1 MKTNK
6 KSKIIGIV
14 VIISALSFLL
24 MSYQSKLHRGN
35 SNISKAGIMQV
46 WADSYTYQ
54 HDGVYNYENGKLYV
68 SFQYVTD
75 EPDSDIVNND
85 LNRFNQEFLTTKLT
99 ETDLESSRLTYNF
112 EDVSLKLTDK
122 YVLLQSKDFKKT
134 FKRNPDNPLRL
145 IDDAKIEYQLI
156 LETP

>member
-1 MKTNK
+1 MT
-6 KSKIIGIV
+6 I
-14 VIISALSFLL
+14 
-24 MSYQSKLHRGN
+24 
-35 SNISKAGIMQV
+35 
-46 WADSYTYQ
+46 
-54 HDGVYNYENGKLYV
+54 
-68 SFQYVTD
+68 
-75 EPDSDIVNND
+75 
-85 LNRFNQEFLTTKLT
+85 KLT